1 MIFKLLEPEANSKRT
16 ALGWLTWATLIYLIS
31 TKHLM
36 PLRKYL
42 NLNADIGISRLKI
55 MQEAHLSINKLVSL
69 TYDENPS
76 VRKKAAESLAALN
89 DPAALFALVEL
100 SYDKDPSVREKAAEL
115 LEKTKKNEPEV
126 MSFAKIFSAGAKK
139 EENVSLEARE
149 KVLLPITQIF
159 EKRLGK
165 EKAALVKKRMMP
177 TIEKIYLKQKTKMKG
192 EDGGKKAMQEFLT
205 SYLDVISDLD
215 QVGGAQAEA
224 FEVVQPAEKSE
235 TTELDIDPVGM
246 NAQVEMISS
255 EIAGIEAQNIEEIKE
270 REEIQNLPDT
280 FFKKAYEIMML
291 SGGDEK
297 VMKREM
303 KHMKKSADQEITL
316 AFHLARK
323 QFKEKKITNITKI
336 KDKMR
341 NVNTDPLIVQ
351 SVENMDYQRTK
362 TKKAIVTRVVV
373 NDEDGNEG
381 VIYLFEDRGV
391 SLQPGMRVKIL
402 RGLAKT
408 FKFSGETAL
417 TLGTKSNV
425 YIVL

>member
-1 MIFKLLEPEANSKRT
+1 M
-16 ALGWLTWATLIYLIS
+16 
-31 TKHLM
+31 
-36 PLRKYL
+36 
-42 NLNADIGISRLKI
+42 ADA
-55 MQEAHLSINKLVSL
+55 QVNINKLISL
-69 TYDENPS
+69 TYDENPA

-100 SYDKDPSVREKAAEL
+100 SYDKDPSVREKAVEL

-139 EENVSLEARE
+139 EPNASDEARE

-177 TIEKIYLKQKTKMKG
+177 TIEKIYLKQKTQKKG
-192 EDGGKKAMQEFLT
+192 EEGGKMAMQEFLT

-215 QVGGAQAEA
+215 QVGGGQAEA
-224 FEVVQPAEKSE
+224 LIVEQPQEKSE
-235 TTELDIDPVGM
+235 NPELDIEQVGM
-246 NAQVEMISS
+246 NARVELISS
-255 EIAGIEAQNIEEIKE
+255 EIVGLEAQNIEEIKE
-270 REEIQNLPDT
+270 REDILNLPDT
-280 FFKKAYEIMML
+280 FFKKAYEVMML
-291 SGGDEK
+291 SGGEEK

-303 KHMKKSADQEITL
+303 KRMKKEADNEITL

-323 QFKEKKITNITKI
+323 KFKEKKITNITKI

-341 NVNTDPLIVQ
+341 NINTDPLVVQ
-351 SVENMDYQRTK
+351 SVENMEYQRTK
-362 TKKAIVTRVVV
+362 TKTAIVTRVVV
-373 NDEDGNEG
+373 NDEEGNEG

-391 SLQPGMRVKIL
+391 SLQPGMRVKIQ